1 VSTAGRYEP
10 LFKRENV
17 VIDFPVDGMEVDTA
31 AWDRLDFP
39 GPITHAVSELEGYF
53 DGRLCIEAE
62 LC

>member
-1 VSTAGRYEP
+1 
-10 LFKRENV
+10 
-17 VIDFPVDGMEVDTA
+17 MEVDTA